1 MAHRGQLLA
10 VLAVTLGAAA
20 CGPKLPRIDTAW
32 GQLPLE
38 ERFSVTARAL

>member
-1 MAHRGQLLA
+1 
-10 VLAVTLGAAA
+10 VTLGAAA